1 MRLQFGEF
9 TLDVDTRQL
18 LRAGADV
25 HLSPKAFD
33 LLTAL
38 LQNRPR
44 ALSKS
49 ELQEIL
55 WPATFVAES
64 NLSSLIAELRH
75 ALGDTPR
82 QTRFIRT
89 VQRFGYAFASPA
101 TEIQEPRARAPA
113 RPAGCWVTWENGQAA
128 LASGA
133 NLVGRDRD
141 VAVWLDSPTVS
152 RHHARIMIAGTEA
165 TIEDLGSKNGTF
177 VRGTRITDRSTLSDG
192 DAIRIGSVDV
202 VFRMVSAVSSTKS
215 VGPDQ

>member
-1 MRLQFGEF
+1 MKLQFGEF
-9 TLDVDTRQL
+9 TLDTDTRQL
-18 LRAGADV
+18 LHGGAEV

-33 LLTAL
+33 LLSAL

-64 NLSSLIAELRH
+64 NLSSLITELRH
-75 ALGDTPR
+75 ALGDTAR
-82 QTRFIRT
+82 QMRFIRT
-89 VQRFGYAFASPA
+89 VHRFGYAFASTA
-101 TEIQEPRARAPA
+101 TEIREADATIG
-113 RPAGCWVTWENGQAA
+113 RPVGCWITWGDGQAA
-128 LASGA
+128 LSAGA

-152 RHHARIMIAGTEA
+152 RHHARITIAGTEA

-177 VRGTRITDRSTLSDG
+177 LRGIRITNRLRLSDG

-202 VFRMVSAVSSTKS
+202 VFRMASVASSTKS
-215 VGPDQ
+215 VAPDQ